1 MTHATETT
9 SETHTYACALP
20 TRGGVCDCQPGHD
33 PSIDPWPQTCDERS
47 DEEAD
52 VSPSP
57 ASRFRPGGRHR
68 MFISSLSSDLVGEQ
82 QPAA

>member
-1 MTHATETT
+1 M
-9 SETHTYACALP
+9 
-20 TRGGVCDCQPGHD
+20 
-33 PSIDPWPQTCDERS
+33 DPWRQPSDERS
-47 DEEAD
+47 DEESD
-52 VSPSP
+52 VSPSA